1 MLDNQAEIQKVIQF
15 LDEAAKLA
23 KVNPIL
29 VASEQFFRIWQ
40 DACSPRPFFVPPQGI
55 FWNNSQIIG
64 KTSHDNTRIAY
75 LDWHQ
80 NDKQPILAIEAEN
93 RIEIQRI
100 IVDNKEII
108 FGKPEDTSPDPND
121 MTFGDKVEAMAEV
134 VAILKQDYPNLNL
147 HKASNSLIREALEQL
162 ASKKPSPIINK
173 LKSRR
178 TGFKILL
185 DAVLAEMVEDEISS
199 QLTLNL
205 EEQQPQ
211 DEDIGEIA
219 EQPIAITIPERGK
232 WDVKADISILLEAYR
247 LLEKC
252 DEDFTI
258 PLKDAQMLVEKTD
271 NAETI
276 KLNLPQ
282 QQIISIK
289 EGAKFNIAKV
299 DSQKSF
305 IGTFSADIIEDG
317 TIIGRIEWDKNL
329 SEIPPKSLLIAMPRQ
344 SSYPFI
350 ISLLDNLITGI
361 DKDKSNENS
370 PLKAILGIKPLP
382 YRHHPYLKG
391 KDPQQSN
398 AIHSASDAFNLATLI
413 QGPPGTGKSSVL
425 VQLVEKVTQ
434 EVENAKIIITAPT
447 HAAVDNICRK
457 LLHKPLFRHGSSPDS
472 IDHEVLK
479 SAWTGNRKIKA
490 QIEEKALEQKCE
502 IHAGTHIG
510 ILKSHGISDRL
521 SAHGPFDLIVFDEAG
536 MSPTAEVIPCICLA
550 KRVVIFG
557 DIKQLPPFPFPDA
570 VQETVQ
576 RNHALTQAQ
585 SCLLNGSLM
594 AWLQDF
600 RQLQPIMLTTCYRSQ
615 NPRLMKF
622 ASRLFYNAKV
632 LTNPNAEYFKL
643 PFKERQAKYP
653 RETLQIIDTAKLPT
667 EIKANQL
674 IVNDTSPGYEN
685 ITEAKIAAAT
695 VLEKINTFEL
705 NEICVISPYRRQAKL
720 IRKLLAEN
728 KPKQFDDETW
738 TAFTKARI
746 STVDSF
752 QGGESDV
759 VIVSYVRSGLK
770 GVGFIDDPNRA
781 NVTHTRSKREMIVIG
796 DFDHLGQY
804 AKNNIFQRL
813 KDAIQREG
821 IVNEI
826 QVDQLAEL
834 TSSIADIESTT
845 PPEQPAPTPPMPPQ
859 PHSKPVQL
867 TLFDF

>member
-23 KVNPIL
+23 KVNSVL
-29 VASEQFFRIWQ
+29 VTSEQFFRIWQ
-40 DACSPRPFFVPPQGI
+40 DACSPRPFFVPSQGI
-55 FWNNSQIIG
+55 FWNNRQIIG
-64 KTSHDNTRIAY
+64 KTRHDNTRIAY
-75 LDWHQ
+75 LDWHL
-80 NDKQPILAIEAEN
+80 NDKQPVLAIEAEN
-93 RIEIQRI
+93 HIEIQRI
-100 IVDNKEII
+100 LVDDKEIV
-108 FGKPEDTSPDPND
+108 FDKPEDISPEPND
-121 MTFGDKVEAMAEV
+121 VTFGDKVEVMAEV

-147 HKASNSLIREALEQL
+147 HKASNSLIRETLEQL
-162 ASKKPSPIINK
+162 ASKKPSPVVNK

-178 TGFKILL
+178 TGFKSLL

-205 EEQQPQ
+205 DEQQPQ

-219 EQPIAITIPERGK
+219 EQPVAITIPERGK
-232 WDVKADISILLEAYR
+232 WDVKADIDILLEAYR
-247 LLEKC
+247 LLEKN
-252 DEDFTI
+252 DEEFTI
-258 PLKDAQMLVEKTD
+258 PLKDAQTLVEKTD
-271 NAETI
+271 NVETV

-282 QQIISIK
+282 QLIISIR
-289 EGAKFNIAKV
+289 EGTRFSIAQI
-299 DSQKSF
+299 DSQKSY
-305 IGTFSADIIEDG
+305 IGTFSADVIEDG
-317 TIIGRIEWDKNL
+317 TVIGRIEWNKDL
-329 SEIPPKSLLIAMPRQ
+329 VEIPPKSQLFAKPRQ

-350 ISLLDNLITGI
+350 IALLENLITGI
-361 DKDKSNENS
+361 DKDKSSENS

-391 KDPQQSN
+391 NDPQQNN

-413 QGPPGTGKSSVL
+413 QGPPGTGKSTVL

-447 HAAVDNICRK
+447 HAAVDNICKK
-457 LLHKPLFRHGSSPDS
+457 LLHKPLFRHGSSPDP
-472 IDHEVLK
+472 IDPEVLK

-521 SAHGPFDLIVFDEAG
+521 SANGPFDLIVFDEAA

-550 KRVVIFG
+550 RRVVIFG

-570 VQETVQ
+570 VQEALQ

-632 LTNPNAEYFKL
+632 QTNPNAEYFKL

-653 RETLQIIDTAKLPT
+653 RETLQIIDTAKLPP

-674 IVNDTSPGYEN
+674 VISDTSPGYEN
-685 ITEAKIAAAT
+685 ITEAKIATAT
-695 VLEKINTFEL
+695 VLEKINAFEL

-720 IRKLLAEN
+720 IRKLLAAN
-728 KPKQFDDETW
+728 KPQQFDDETW

-752 QGGESDV
+752 QGGESDI
-759 VIVSYVRSGLK
+759 VIVSYVRSVLK
-770 GVGFIDDPNRA
+770 GIGFIDDPNRA

-834 TSSIADIESTT
+834 TRSIAGIEATT

-859 PHSKPVQL
+859 PHSKPAQL